1 MIISWSNVMY
11 NSMITDIGPLIGSLT
26 SYISIHISLDIY
38 TLLIL
43 FLEARLLIFKQFQ
56 LT

>member
-1 MIISWSNVMY
+1 MS

-26 SYISIHISLDIY
+26 LYTAIHISLDIY

-43 FLEARLLIFKQFQ
+43 FLEVRLFIFKQFQ
-56 LT
+56 LR